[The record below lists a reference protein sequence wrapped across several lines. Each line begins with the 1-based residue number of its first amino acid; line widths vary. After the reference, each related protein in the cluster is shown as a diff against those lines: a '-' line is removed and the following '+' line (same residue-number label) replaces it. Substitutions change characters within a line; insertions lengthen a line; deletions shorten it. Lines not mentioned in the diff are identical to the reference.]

1 MRRRGRLNIA
11 LFLGVDAVFKRIL
24 IANRGEIALRIIRTC
39 RRMGIEAVVVHST
52 ADKDSLPVRLADES
66 ICIGPPASGESYLN
80 INNIIAAAELADV
93 DAIHPGYGFLAENA
107 HFAEVVRD
115 CKIEFIGPTAQSMR
129 AMGDKA
135 KAKAL
140 AKQAGVPTVPGTE
153 GPVAD
158 AEEALAVA
166 QEIGYP
172 VMIKAVAGGGGRGM
186 RVAHN
191 DASLVSGL
199 TNATREA
206 EAAFGN
212 GECIVEAL
220 VQRAR
225 HIEVQ
230 IIADTHGN
238 VVALGERDCSVQR
251 RNQKLVEESPS
262 PVISEERRKQICED
276 AVKLAK
282 SAGYTNAGT
291 VEFIYDL
298 DREEHY
304 FLEMNTR
311 IQVEHPVT
319 EMVTGLD
326 LIRQMILVAA
336 GEKLEYT
343 QDDIELTG
351 HAIEVRVNAED
362 WENGFAPFPGKINM
376 YVAPSGRG
384 VRVDSHCYAGYV
396 IPSNY
401 DSMVAKL
408 IVHGKD
414 RKEAV
419 DFLDQALSEYIIE
432 GPRTTIGFHQRL
444 IRDARFVTSDYTT
457 KFVDDEF
464 LR

>member
-1 MRRRGRLNIA
+1 M
-11 LFLGVDAVFKRIL
+11 FKRIL

-52 ADKDSLPVRLADES
+52 VDRESLPVRLADES
-66 ICIGPPASGESYLN
+66 ICIGPAASNQSYLN

-115 CKIEFIGPTAQSMR
+115 CKIEFIGPTSQSMR

-153 GPVAD
+153 GPVANAD
-158 AEEALAVA
+158 EAIKVA
-166 QEIGYP
+166 REIGYP

-199 TNATREA
+199 VNAQREA

-212 GECIVEAL
+212 GDCIVEAL

-230 IIADTHGN
+230 IIADNHGN

-262 PVISEERRKQICED
+262 PVISDERRAQICAD
-276 AVKLAK
+276 AVRLAR
-282 SAGYTNAGT
+282 SSGYTNAGT

-298 DREEHY
+298 DRGEHY

-336 GEKLEYT
+336 GERLEYT
-343 QDDIELTG
+343 QEDIKPQG
-351 HAIEVRVNAED
+351 HAIEVRINAED
-362 WENGFAPFPGKINM
+362 WENGFAPFPGKIGM

-384 VRVDSHCYAGYV
+384 VRVDSHCYAGYI
-396 IPSNY
+396 IPPNY
-401 DSMVAKL
+401 DSMIAKL
-408 IVHGKD
+408 IVHGRD
-414 RKEAV
+414 RKEAIG
-419 DFLDQALSEYIIE
+419 FLDQALAEYIIE

-444 IRDARFVTSDYTT
+444 IRDARFVTNDYTT